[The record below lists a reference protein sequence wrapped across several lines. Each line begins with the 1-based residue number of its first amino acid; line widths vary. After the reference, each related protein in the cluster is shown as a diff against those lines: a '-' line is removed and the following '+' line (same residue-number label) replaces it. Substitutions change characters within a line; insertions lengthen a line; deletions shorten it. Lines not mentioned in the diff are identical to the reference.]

1 MPHQHVPDVIHR
13 YLEREFPG
21 QVTALCVE
29 SLTEGPVIE
38 IVHGEVRHQIE
49 VASTFLEHCPDS
61 MDNLCHSELADYV
74 REART
79 QNRRFLVLWQ
89 GGEVRIRSKLL

>member
-1 MPHQHVPDVIHR
+1 
-13 YLEREFPG
+13 
-21 QVTALCVE
+21 
-29 SLTEGPVIE
+29 
-38 IVHGEVRHQIE
+38 
-49 VASTFLEHCPDS
+49 
-61 MDNLCHSELADYV
+61 MDNLRHSKLADYV